1 MQEILISELIPHPRN
16 SEFFDD
22 ITGESWTAFL
32 ESISTSGVIE
42 PIVITQNK
50 VIVSGH
56 QRVRACKE
64 LNIPTILVEV
74 KIYDSE
80 DKILKDLLE
89 TNIRQRG
96 IGNPNPIKLG
106 RCIKELERL
115 YNIKHG
121 ATSFQGNQYSE
132 VNPKISDT
140 PKMTQSDLATLL
152 GISVDTLQNYKKLTE
167 LIPELED
174 LVDTGIVAP
183 STATAIVKYMSPEEQ
198 EQFIA
203 SLDTTKKIT
212 QKQVQQYIEQSKSKE
227 SSYQSTI
234 SSLESQIS
242 KLSRQLSLS
251 QEDAEKY
258 SQLKSQIDF
267 LTKQRDDLSRQI
279 DSATE
284 LASLTVKLQKML
296 EDDLAPI
303 KYKRCMERLDS
314 PVAIQNLKDIISSI
328 EEWIIEMK
336 LYTEGEFIYE

>member
-74 KIYDSE
+74 KIYESE

-115 YNIKHG
+115 YGIKNG
-121 ATSFQGNQYSE
+121 NNQYERVPKVSE
-132 VNPKISDT
+132 GSVNNQK
-140 PKMTQSDLATLL
+140 DLATLL
-152 GISVDTLQNYKKLTE
+152 GISVDTLNNYKKLTE

-198 EQFIA
+198 EQFIS

-267 LTKQRDDLSRQI
+267 LTKQRDDLFRQI

>member
-115 YNIKHG
+115 YGIREGRPEKL
-121 ATSFQGNQYSE
+121 
-132 VNPKISDT
+132 PKDSVV
-140 PKMTQSDLATLL
+140 KTQKDLSTLL